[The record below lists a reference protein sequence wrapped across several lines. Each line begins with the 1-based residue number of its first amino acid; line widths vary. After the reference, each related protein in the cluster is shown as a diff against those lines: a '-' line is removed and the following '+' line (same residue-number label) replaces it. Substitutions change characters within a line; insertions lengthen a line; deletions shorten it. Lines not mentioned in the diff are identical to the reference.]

1 MKFNVGDKVV
11 VARKSE
17 FWSHDGSMDHWLGKT
32 MTIRHCDDRDNT
44 YQMYED
50 MSECNGFGWWW
61 SEEDLELYESAP
73 EENISIVMRDGKVI
87 ATDISSGTSVEVS
100 GDFESVA
107 KEALESLFEKRKEIK
122 VGDRVKIVD
131 SGEIYPGYWQWVA
144 DNVEDKGLIARYKY
158 EGSPSWF
165 AGTYIV
171 RAIAP
176 HGGYKSTK
184 LAYIERAFLEDDY
197 PSECILIE
205 INGIE
210 KV

>member
-17 FWSHDGSMDHWLGKT
+17 FWSHDGSMDHWLGKV
-32 MTIRHCDDRDNT
+32 MTIRKYDKSDDT

-50 MSECNGFGWWW
+50 MSECGGFGWWW
-61 SEEDLELYESAP
+61 SEEDLDTYKCI
-73 EENISIVMRDGKVI
+73 NIVMVDGKVI
-87 ATDISSGTSVEVS
+87 ATDESGLSVEVS
-100 GDFESVA
+100 DDFESGA
-107 KEALESLFEKRKEIK
+107 KKALESILKKGIR

-131 SGEIYPGYWQWVA
+131 SGKIYSGYWQWVA

-158 EGSPSWF
+158 EGSPSYF
-165 AGTYIV
+165 NETYIV

-176 HGGYKSTK
+176 HGCDESKK
-184 LAYIERAFLEDDY
+184 LAYIERVFLEDC

>member
-17 FWSHDGSMDHWLGKT
+17 FWNHDGNMDHWLGKT
-32 MTIRHCDDRDNT
+32 MTIRHCDDSDNT

-50 MSECNGFGWWW
+50 MSECDGFGWWW
-61 SEEDLELYESAP
+61 SEEDLDTYKCI
-73 EENISIVMRDGKVI
+73 NIVMVDGKVI
-87 ATDISSGTSVEVS
+87 ATDESGLSVEVS
-100 GDFESVA
+100 DDFESGA
-107 KEALESLFEKRKEIK
+107 KEALESLFAKRKEIK

-131 SGEIYPGYWQWVA
+131 SGKIYSGYWQWVA

-158 EGSPSWF
+158 EGSPSYF
-165 AGTYIV
+165 NETYIV

-176 HGGYKSTK
+176 HRCDESKK
-184 LAYIERAFLEDDY
+184 LAYIERVFLEDC
-197 PSECILIE
+197 PSECVLIE
-205 INGIE
+205 VNGIE

>member
-17 FWSHDGSMDHWLGKT
+17 FWNHDGSMDHWLGKT

-50 MSECNGFGWWW
+50 MSECNGDGWWW
-61 SEEDLELYESAP
+61 DGNDLDPYKGI
-73 EENISIVMRDGKVI
+73 NIIMRDGKVI
-87 ATDISSGTSVEVS
+87 ATDESGLSVEVS
-100 GDFESVA
+100 GDFESGA
-107 KEALESLFEKRKEIK
+107 KEALESLFVKRKEIK

-131 SGEIYPGYWQWVA
+131 SGKIYSGYWKWVA

-158 EGSPSWF
+158 EGSPVWF
-165 AGTYIV
+165 DETYIV

-176 HGGYKSTK
+176 HGGYTSTK
-184 LAYIERAFLEDDY
+184 LAYIERVILEDY

-205 INGIE
+205 VNGIE